1 MVPTVKNTYFPF
13 IKQRSTNTDAAKCLY
28 TERATRR
35 ERHLWETM
43 DGRWQGLKK
52 KVRGTSLSLEEK
64 LENDRIVQTE

>member
-1 MVPTVKNTYFPF
+1 
-13 IKQRSTNTDAAKCLY
+13 
-28 TERATRR
+28 
-35 ERHLWETM
+35 M